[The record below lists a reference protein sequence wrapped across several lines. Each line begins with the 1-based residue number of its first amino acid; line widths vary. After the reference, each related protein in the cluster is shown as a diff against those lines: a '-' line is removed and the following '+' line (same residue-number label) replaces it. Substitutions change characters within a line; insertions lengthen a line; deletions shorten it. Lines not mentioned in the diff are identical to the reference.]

1 MTEEQIQ
8 RQIRLDKAQLEM
20 FKGQMD
26 QEEINWI
33 KARISEFQFML
44 PQARYQDKIK
54 AFGWKSVERN
64 A

>member
-26 QEEINWI
+26 QEEIDWT
-33 KARISEFQFML
+33 KTRISELKDML
-44 PQARYQDKIK
+44 PQARYQDKTRVL
-54 AFGWKSVERN
+54 GWKSVERN